1 MISNQITDRKS
12 HYVSD
17 VTKLDALMDK
27 TPPGPSGTNVPRLSM
42 CRSIISLRKIT
53 NQMWRDHPFSQ
64 KNKATKR
71 AMRRGERGRLETLYQ
86 LWSLFIYIYFI
97 TFRKYFCGLV
107 VLDQ

>member
-27 TPPGPSGTNVPRLSM
+27 TSPGPSGTNVPRLSM

-71 AMRRGERGRLETLYQ
+71 AVRRGGEGAVRNPLPIMV
-86 LWSLFIYIYFI
+86 FIHIYLI